1 MHYKIIEYNTKANME
16 KELDEL
22 IKEILTNEI
31 KKIVLSNPKGTKFK
45 KIVISKKECGYQAEK
60 FTETQAFHENMSDDQ
75 VALFCYTLM
84 EEGFKQLNAWDDA
97 NEYAIKISKKGKA
110 FFSKSKTSSNV
121 KTSGSNNRSKAYYL
135 EEGTIIPPL
144 VDMGVF
150 TKDGKIINSMY
161 DKYRQINKFLQFIDE
176 AIDKANLKKL
186 NIVDFGCGKSYLT
199 FVVYYYL
206 TYVKKIDV
214 TMTGLDLKEDVI
226 KKCQQTAKRY
236 KYDKLSFKVG
246 DVAIYESDVP
256 VDMVITLHACDTATD
271 YALYH
276 AIRWNTKIIISVPC
290 CQHEL
295 NAQIESESF
304 SIMTRY
310 GLLKERTAA
319 IMTDAIRANLLEYS
333 GYKTQ
338 ILEFIDFTHTPK
350 NLLIRAVKSHIPSE
364 HKEKLLTEV
373 TTLMDEYSLKP
384 TLYNLMFK

>member
-1 MHYKIIEYNTKANME
+1 ME
-16 KELDEL
+16 KELDQVIREIFEKDI
-22 IKEILTNEI
+22 IKV
-31 KKIVLSNPKGTKFK
+31 VLSNPKETKYK
-45 KIVISKKECGYQAEK
+45 KIVVSKNDNGYQAEK
-60 FTETQAFHENMSDDQ
+60 FTETQAFHENLKANQIS
-75 VALFCYTLM
+75 LFSYTCM
-84 EEGFKQLNAWDDA
+84 EEGFKQLNAWDDSF
-97 NEYAIKISKKGKA
+97 EYSIKISKKGKV
-110 FFSKSKTSSNV
+110 FY
-121 KTSGSNNRSKAYYL
+121 NRSKASDAVKTNKANNRQKTYYL
-135 EEGTIIPPL
+135 EEGTVIPPL

-150 TKDGKIINSMY
+150 SKNGKVINSMY

-176 AIDKANLKKL
+176 AIDKANLTKL

-226 KKCQQTAKRY
+226 KKCQETAKRY
-236 KYDKLSFKVG
+236 GYDKLSFKVG
-246 DVAIYESDVP
+246 DVAVYESDTP

-295 NAQIESESF
+295 NSQIESDDF
-304 SIMTRY
+304 SILTRY

-319 IMTDAIRANLLEYS
+319 IMTDAIRGNLLEYC

-350 NLLIRAVKSHIPSE
+350 NLLIRGVKSRIPDT
-364 HKEKLLTEV
+364 HKEKLLKEV
-373 TTLMDEYSLKP
+373 ERLIKEYHLRP
-384 TLYNLMFK
+384 TLYDLIMNNMNK

>member
-1 MHYKIIEYNTKANME
+1 ME
-16 KELDEL
+16 KELDQ
-22 IKEILTNEI
+22 IVKEIFENGII
-31 KKIVLSNPKGTKFK
+31 KAVLSNPKDTKFK
-45 KIVISKKECGYQAEK
+45 KIVISKKEQGFQAEK
-60 FTETQAFHENMSDDQ
+60 FTETQAFHENLKDDQ
-75 VALFCYTLM
+75 LALFVYSCM
-84 EEGFKQLNAWDDA
+84 ESGFKQLNAWDDDF
-97 NEYAIKISKKGKA
+97 EYSIKISKKGKV
-110 FFSKSKTSSNV
+110 FYNRTKSSGNV
-121 KTSGSNNRSKAYYL
+121 KTSSTNNRQKAYLL
-135 EEGTIIPPL
+135 EEGTVIPPL

-150 TKDGKIINSMY
+150 SKNGKVINSMY
-161 DKYRQINKFLQFIDE
+161 DKFRQINKFLQFIDE
-176 AIDKANLKKL
+176 AIDKASLSKL

-226 KKCQQTAKRY
+226 KKCQETAKRY
-236 KYDKLSFKVG
+236 GYDKLSFKVG
-246 DVAIYESDVP
+246 DVAVYESDIP

-295 NAQIESESF
+295 NAQMESDDF
-304 SIMTRY
+304 AILTRY

-319 IMTDAIRANLLEYS
+319 IMTDAIRGNLLEYS

-350 NLLIRAVKSHIPSE
+350 NLLIRGVKSKIPES
-364 HKEKLLTEV
+364 HKEKLLNEV
-373 TTLMDEYSLKP
+373 ETLIKEYNLRP
-384 TLYNLMFK
+384 TLYNLLIK

>member
-1 MHYKIIEYNTKANME
+1 ME
-16 KELDEL
+16 KELDQV
-22 IKEILTNEI
+22 IKEIFEKDII
-31 KKIVLSNPKGTKFK
+31 KVVLSNPKETKYK
-45 KIVISKKECGYQAEK
+45 KIVVSKNDNGYQAEK
-60 FTETQAFHENMSDDQ
+60 FTETQAFHENLKANQIS
-75 VALFCYTLM
+75 LFSYTCM
-84 EEGFKQLNAWDDA
+84 EEGFKQLNAWDDSF
-97 NEYAIKISKKGKA
+97 EYSIKISKKGKV
-110 FFSKSKTSSNV
+110 FY
-121 KTSGSNNRSKAYYL
+121 NRSKASDTVKTNKANNRQKTYFL
-135 EEGTIIPPL
+135 EEGTAIPPL

-150 TKDGKIINSMY
+150 SKNGKVINSMY

-176 AIDKANLKKL
+176 AIDKANLTKL

-226 KKCQQTAKRY
+226 KKCQETAKRY
-236 KYDKLSFKVG
+236 GYEKLSFKVG
-246 DVAIYESDVP
+246 DVAVYESDTP

-276 AIRWNTKIIISVPC
+276 ATRWNTKIIISVPC

-295 NAQIESESF
+295 NSQIESDDF
-304 SIMTRY
+304 SILTRY

-319 IMTDAIRANLLEYS
+319 IMTDAVRGNLLEYC

-350 NLLIRAVKSHIPSE
+350 NLLIRGVKSRIPDT
-364 HKEKLLTEV
+364 HKEKLLKEV
-373 TTLMDEYSLKP
+373 ETLIKEYHLRP
-384 TLYNLMFK
+384 TLYDLIMNNMHRDI

>member
-1 MHYKIIEYNTKANME
+1 ME
-16 KELDEL
+16 KELDQV
-22 IKEILTNEI
+22 IKEILENNIVKVVLSNSKESKY
-31 KKIVLSNPKGTKFK
+31 KKIVVTK
-45 KIVISKKECGYQAEK
+45 IEHGYQAEK
-60 FTETQAFHENMSDDQ
+60 FTETQAFHENIKGNQ
-75 VALFCYTLM
+75 LAVYCYTCM
-84 EEGFKQLNAWDDA
+84 DTGFKQLNAWDS
-97 NEYAIKISKKGKA
+97 EYEYSVKISKKGKVFA
-110 FFSKSKTSSNV
+110 NKTKSSVSV
-121 KTSGSNNRSKAYYL
+121 KANSTNNRQKSYFL
-135 EEGTIIPPL
+135 EEGTVIPPL
-144 VDMGVF
+144 VDMGIF
-150 TKDGKIINSMY
+150 SKNGKVIGSMY

-176 AIDKANLKKL
+176 AIDRAALKKL

-226 KKCQQTAKRY
+226 KKCQAAAKKY
-236 KYDKLSFKVG
+236 GYDKLSFKVG
-246 DVAIYESDVP
+246 DVAVYESDIP

-295 NAQIESESF
+295 NAQIESDDF

-319 IMTDAIRANLLEYS
+319 IMTDAIRANLLEYC

-350 NLLIRAVKSHIPSE
+350 NLLIRGVKSNIAKA
-364 HKEKLLTEV
+364 HKDKLLHEV
-373 TTLMDEYSLKP
+373 KVLIEEYHLKP
-384 TLYNLMFK
+384 TLYELLKKEMSVD